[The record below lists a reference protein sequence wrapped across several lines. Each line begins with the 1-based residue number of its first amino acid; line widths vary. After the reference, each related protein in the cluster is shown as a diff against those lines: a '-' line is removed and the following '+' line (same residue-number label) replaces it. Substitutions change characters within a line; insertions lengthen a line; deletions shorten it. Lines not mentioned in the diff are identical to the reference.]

1 MQNYLNLLRRNP
13 DFSRLWY
20 AQVVSLFG
28 DWFSTITLLAL
39 VAAYSPENKGLA
51 ISGLLLARSLPPM
64 LISPA
69 AGVLIDRFDRKRLL
83 VWSNWLRAIVVLL
96 LVLTTGGAHWLWA
109 IYALTVLQFSLSAVF
124 EPGQSAVVPSL
135 VQGNDLVIANT
146 LLNVTWS
153 AILAFGAAVGGVVS
167 SVFGATTALLIDAL
181 TFVVAGWLIAQIDRH
196 KFRALPRA
204 DQLQTADD
212 TSFREGL
219 RFLRRNRATAATL
232 LVKFGSSLG
241 NIDTLMTIYATQLF
255 VLGGDGQLSLGI
267 MYSAFG
273 IGAIAGPI
281 VLNRFNNGSVGSM
294 RRLIIVGFIWCA
306 LGWFVLGSAASL
318 VIVCVALL
326 LRAMGGSANWTYST
340 IVIQKLVPDSYL
352 GRIFS
357 MDMAMFY
364 VASVISTV
372 VHGSLIDLLGVA
384 KIGLIGYGTMAVSL
398 VPLVLWVLLTRRLG
412 RRRSVALS

>member
-1 MQNYLNLLRRNP
+1 MQTYLNLLRRNP

-51 ISGLLLARSLPPM
+51 VSGLLLARSLPPM

-96 LVLTTGGAHWLWA
+96 LVLTTGGSHWLWA

-181 TFVVAGWLIAQIDRH
+181 TFVVAGWLIEQIDRH

-204 DQLQTADD
+204 DLPRLPTIPA
-212 TSFREGL
+212 SARGCASCG
-219 RFLRRNRATAATL
+219 AT
-232 LVKFGSSLG
+232 
-241 NIDTLMTIYATQLF
+241 
-255 VLGGDGQLSLGI
+255 
-267 MYSAFG
+267 
-273 IGAIAGPI
+273 
-281 VLNRFNNGSVGSM
+281 
-294 RRLIIVGFIWCA
+294 
-306 LGWFVLGSAASL
+306 
-318 VIVCVALL
+318 
-326 LRAMGGSANWTYST
+326 
-340 IVIQKLVPDSYL
+340 
-352 GRIFS
+352 
-357 MDMAMFY
+357 
-364 VASVISTV
+364 
-372 VHGSLIDLLGVA
+372 
-384 KIGLIGYGTMAVSL
+384 
-398 VPLVLWVLLTRRLG
+398 G
-412 RRRSVALS
+412 RRRRRCWSNSAAAWAISIR